1 MKSHRLCCRILL
13 RALTVALLSGLSS
26 CASTTAVSKSLA
38 TESESDGWIV
48 GTIGAKAGALFARS
62 GTAYNDQALYFARI
76 GAQGAGRIHFNV
88 GEVFGLDK
96 DFHDKEE
103 SANVFMQR
111 LPAGDYVLVSMEF
124 WANYGLSGMLTQ
136 REPITAPLRFR
147 VLPRQATYLGSFI
160 ASTDWPPGVLRMNP
174 GLGYFVVYDRSQRDI
189 PAITKAYPEIAKILV
204 AQPAVSGTQTIEL
217 RSNAPTVDGASN
229 QHAPF
234 TVPYRQ

>member
-1 MKSHRLCCRILL
+1 LI
-13 RALTVALLSGLSS
+13 VALLSGLSG

-48 GTIGAKAGALFARS
+48 GTIGAKTGALFARS
-62 GTAYNDQALYFARI
+62 GTAYNDQTLYFIRI
-76 GAQGAGRIHFNV
+76 GEKGTGLVHFDV
-88 GEVFGLDK
+88 GEAFGLDK

-111 LPAGDYVLVSMEF
+111 LPAGDYALVGMEF
-124 WANYGLSGMLTQ
+124 WANYGLSGTLTQ
-136 REPITAPLRFR
+136 REPITTPLRFR

-160 ASTDWPPGVLRMNP
+160 ASTDWPPGILRTNP

-189 PAITKAYPEIAKILV
+189 PAIMKAYPEIAEMLV
-204 AQPAVSGTQTIEL
+204 AQPLVSGTQTIEL
-217 RSNAPTVDGASN
+217 RGNAPADGESD
-229 QHAPF
+229 QPTPF